1 MPTIAATK
9 EPAEAPLMSRERE
22 RKRKRE
28 RRRERGVV
36 IDRRGKEDLETSDA

>member
-22 RKRKRE
+22 RKRERVRKRE
-28 RRRERGVV
+28 RERETEREM
-36 IDRRGKEDLETSDA
+36 IRRGG